1 VSSKAYF
8 DDVAG
13 DWDDMRGGFFPDAV
27 REAALRAA
35 GVEPGQLAADI
46 GAGTGFITEA
56 LIAAGLN
63 VVAVDQSPTMLDVLA
78 GKFEGV
84 DTRPGTAEALPLADE
99 YVDHAFA
106 NMYLHHVEDPAAAIR
121 EMARILKPGGRLII
135 TDLDTHEFHFLVE
148 EQHDRWMGFARDD
161 VRGWFETAGLRDV
174 VVDCVGSDCCADSV
188 AGAGRAEVSIFI
200 AAGVKG

>member
-35 GVEPGQLAADI
+35 GVKSGQLAADI
-46 GAGTGFITEA
+46 GAGTGFITGA
-56 LIAAGLN
+56 LLAAGLN
-63 VVAVDQSPTMLDVLA
+63 VVAVDQSPAMLDVLA
-78 GKFEGV
+78 GKFERV
-84 DTRPGTAEALPLADE
+84 DARPGTAEALPLTDE
-99 YVDHAFA
+99 HVDHAFA

-121 EMARILKPGGRLII
+121 EMARILKPGGRLVI

-161 VRGWFETAGLRDV
+161 VRGWFEAAGLRDV
-174 VVDCVGSDCCADSV
+174 VVDCVGGDCCADSV

-200 AAGVKG
+200 ATGTKG